1 MPEFGQFV
9 HDSWNW
15 LAVTLA
21 TIVGISHLNQN
32 RKIDGLSKSKL
43 GLRAFETEKTLL
55 VEQCK
60 TAKYPIE
67 KKIDK
72 IETYLVLLMK
82 NQGIDF
88 HE

>member
-9 HDSWNW
+9 HDSWSW
-15 LAVTLA
+15 LAATLA

-32 RKIDGLSKSKL
+32 RKIEALSKSKL
-43 GLRAFETEKTLL
+43 SVRSFDTEKTLL
-55 VEQCK
+55 LEQCK
-60 TAKYPIE
+60 TTKYPIE

-82 NQGIDF
+82 NAGIEF